1 MNIAVTYPAPG
12 LPPRRAFNVDDI
24 RRMIEVGVLHE
35 DENIELV
42 EGEIV
47 VMAAKG
53 YSHEM
58 VKKAL
63 IKAVDPARADAD
75 IGLEMTVQFSIDI
88 LLEPDIAVFPLGRLR
103 RSDAGF
109 VTIDEGDCSLIIEV
123 SVSSLSYDKGRKAAL
138 YARLGVREFWVVDA
152 NERRVFIHTGPS
164 ADGWSS
170 IVERGPDEMLTTPAL
185 PGFSFKLGDLSF

>member
-1 MNIAVTYPAPG
+1 MNVAVTYPAPG
-12 LPPRRAFNVDDI
+12 LPPRRAFSVDDI
-24 RRMIEVGVLHE
+24 RRMIEAGVLHE
-35 DENIELV
+35 GENIELV

-58 VKKAL
+58 VRKAV

-75 IGLEMTVQFSIDI
+75 VGLEMTIQFSTNI

-109 VTIDEGDCSLIIEV
+109 VTIEEGDCSLVIEI
-123 SVSSLSYDKGRKAAL
+123 SVSSLSYDRGQKAAL
-138 YARLGVREFWVVDA
+138 YARLGVREFWVIDA
-152 NERRVFIHTGPS
+152 NERRTFIHAGPS

-170 IVERGPDEMLTTPAL
+170 IVERGPDHVLTTTAL
-185 PGFSFKLGDLSF
+185 PGFTLKLGDITF